1 MTLAQC
7 GLLVISPTCQ
17 ERSAAGALRETELRG
32 AEFIKQGSAAAQF
45 SLGSIYAAG
54 TGSLVKDAA
63 RAATLFRSA
72 AEQGHIMAQKKL
84 AHAYLNGA
92 GVPTDAQQGL
102 RWLECA
108 GDAGDAEAQSLVGT
122 HYALGLGVHRDLVL
136 GARWSLRA
144 AAQGWMGARHTANW
158 CQQQLLV
165 QVCVRVWGL
174 CRLHHS
180 HAQAFE

>member
-1 MTLAQC
+1 M
-7 GLLVISPTCQ
+7 
-17 ERSAAGALRETELRG
+17 
-32 AEFIKQGSAAAQF
+32 
-45 SLGSIYAAG
+45 
-54 TGSLVKDAA
+54 KDAA

-84 AHAYLNGA
+84 AHACLNGA
-92 GVPTDAQQGL
+92 GMPTDAQEGL

-122 HYALGLGVHRDLVL
+122 HYALGLGVRRDLVL

-165 QVCVRVWGL
+165 QVCVRV
-174 CRLHHS
+174 RLRVRVCVSPTQSTH
-180 HAQAFE
+180 AFE